1 MKKTAFSL
9 LLVAGTLCAEIR
21 VKLPGG
27 STFQPQYRTPVEI
40 NGVAGEF
47 TAGTVLG
54 ADAIRPTGLK
64 MDTVLSGSRRET
76 TLRFPFGTVFRVD
89 KENKTGLPFWPTEFP
104 AAGNVKPLFT
114 AANES
119 TRALF
124 AVAES
129 EETPEGAFARIDSSL
144 RADGWSAMAAAAGT
158 GLYARGGLL
167 CAVLAQPDRNGR
179 TQISVLQRKGKTE

>member
-1 MKKTAFSL
+1 MRRIL
-9 LLVAGTLCAEIR
+9 LPLLFFAGTLCAEIR

-40 NGVAGEF
+40 NGISGEF
-47 TAGTVLG
+47 TAGNALG
-54 ADAIRPTGLK
+54 ADVIRPTGVKIETALA
-64 MDTVLSGSRRET
+64 GGRRET

-89 KENKTGLPFWPTEFP
+89 KENKTGLPFWPAAFP

-129 EETPEGAFARIDSSL
+129 EETPEGVFARIDSSL
-144 RADGWSAMAAAAGT
+144 RADGWSAMSAAGGT
-158 GLYARGGLL
+158 GLYARGGLV
-167 CAVLAQPDRNGR
+167 CAVLAQPGRNGR
-179 TQISVLQRKGKTE
+179 TQVCVLQRKGKTE

>member
-1 MKKTAFSL
+1 MKKALLPL

-27 STFQPQYRTPVEI
+27 SMFQPYYRTPVEI
-40 NGVAGEF
+40 NGIAGEF
-47 TAGTVLG
+47 TAGSALG

-64 MDTVLSGSRRET
+64 MDTNLSGARRET
-76 TLRFPFGTVFRVD
+76 TLQFPFGTVFRVD
-89 KENKTGLPFWPTEFP
+89 KENKVGLPFWPAEFP
-104 AAGNVKPLFT
+104 AAGNVKPVFT

-129 EETPEGAFARIDSSL
+129 DEAPQNAFERIDSAL
-144 RADGWSAMAAAAGT
+144 RADGWATMSAAGGT
-158 GLYARGGLL
+158 GLYTRGGTL
-167 CAVLAQPDRNGR
+167 CAVLTQLDRNGH
-179 TQISVLQRKGKTE
+179 TQVSVLQRKGKTE